1 MNNFRRGKKRCWPG
15 RPDMHWNNLAA
26 PIVSY
31 PRGFRST
38 SPEHEAD
45 RKKAIMRT
53 VHDKTGEHIEVTE
66 TEAKQGQ
73 RGRHVAIILGVSLA
87 AVWVILSLVWV
98 VFSQQ
103 Q

>member
-1 MNNFRRGKKRCWPG
+1 
-15 RPDMHWNNLAA
+15 
-26 PIVSY
+26 
-31 PRGFRST
+31 
-38 SPEHEAD
+38 
-45 RKKAIMRT
+45 MRT

-98 VFSQQ
+98 AFSQQ
-103 Q
+103 R